1 MVLLHKCWCFVIWL
15 LTAHDNIISTINGS
29 LPLHSGLQ
37 PSALWSDCFC
47 HHTMLLTLNSSLS
60 NNSVIILALSPF
72 RLLLPVRKLVWEEEK
87 WCGCPSLSP
96 PWLHSFPLWGRNS
109 LPWPTQAQSLQL
121 SWVRALQIPL
131 SDLFCKFPKHWHAP
145 VNET

>member
-47 HHTMLLTLNSSLS
+47 HHTTLLTLNSSLS

-72 RLLLPVRKLVWEEEK
+72 RLLLQVGSWFEEK
-87 WCGCPSLSP
+87 RSGVAAHLSLHPDCIVSLCGEGTASP
-96 PWLHSFPLWGRNS
+96 GPPK
-109 LPWPTQAQSLQL
+109 PKV

-131 SDLFCKFPKHWHAP
+131 SDLFCKFPKHWRAP